1 MQVFVVG
8 LNHKSAAI
16 AVRERYAIAEADRE
30 VFLQRGSRLPH
41 VEELVALSTCN
52 RVELYGASRHPQSAA
67 RQLIGFLAESHGG
80 NREELEPHTYYHEG
94 SAAVAHGMKVAS
106 SLDSLILGEAQI
118 LGQVKEAYRFAL
130 DAGTTGGLTNKFF
143 HQVFYTAKR
152 VRTETGIGAHPV
164 SVSYAAVVLAKQI
177 FGDLK
182 DKKALIIG
190 AGKMSGL
197 ALKHLKSAGIQTF
210 YLCNRTEQKALQM
223 ARQYGGEV
231 IPFSNFEK
239 WLADVD
245 VVITST
251 NSPQYL
257 IDAAMVTRAFKGR
270 KGAPVFFIDIAVPRD
285 VSPEV
290 NQLSHVFLYD
300 VDDLGAVVEANKET
314 RVVEAE
320 KALAIVDQEVQAFHK
335 TLKAFAVVPTLSSLS
350 KKIEKICDAELEKAF
365 LKMPHLDADGREV
378 VQNMASAIVKKILH
392 DPMVTLKQ
400 EQWGEEPADYVAL
413 VRKLFRLEEN
423 S

>member
-1 MQVFVVG
+1 MQIFVVG
-8 LNHKSAAI
+8 LNHKSAEI
-16 AVRERYAIAEADRE
+16 AVRERYAISEGDRE
-30 VFLQRGSRLPH
+30 TFLQRASRLPH

-52 RVELYGASRHPQSAA
+52 RVELYGASRHPQLAA
-67 RQLIGFLAESHGG
+67 RHLIEFLAESHGG
-80 NREELEPHTYYHEG
+80 RSEELESYTYYYAGLE
-94 SAAVAHGMKVAS
+94 AVTHGMKVAS

-130 DAGTTGGLTNKFF
+130 EAGTTGRLTNKFF
-143 HQVFYTAKR
+143 HQVFSTAKR
-152 VRTETGIGAHPV
+152 VRTETAIGAYPV

-177 FGDLK
+177 FGGLK

-190 AGKMSGL
+190 AGKMSAL
-197 ALKHLKSAGIQTF
+197 ALRHLKTAGIQTF
-210 YLCNRTEQKALQM
+210 YICNRTEDRALQM

-239 WLADVD
+239 WLSDVD

-251 NSPQYL
+251 NSPHYL
-257 IDAAMVTRAFKGR
+257 IDAEMVARAFRGR
-270 KGAPVFFIDIAVPRD
+270 RGSPVFFIDIAVPRD

-314 RVVEAE
+314 RVREAE
-320 KALAIVDQEVQAFHK
+320 KVLAIVDQEVQGFAK
-335 TLKAFAVVPTLSSLS
+335 TLKAFEVVPTLSSLT
-350 KKIEKICDAELEKAF
+350 KKIEKICDAELEKTF
-365 LKMPHLDADGREV
+365 QRLPNLNADGREAI
-378 VQNMASAIVKKILH
+378 QNMAAAIVKKILH

-400 EQWGEEPADYVAL
+400 APSGSEPADYVAL
-413 VRKLFRLEEN
+413 VRKLFRLEDI

>member
-8 LNHKSAAI
+8 LNHRSAELSI
-16 AVRERYAIAEADRE
+16 RERYAIAEGERE
-30 VFLQRGSRLPH
+30 AFLQRASRLPH

-52 RVELYGASRHPQSAA
+52 RVELYGASRHPQLAA
-67 RQLIGFLAESHGG
+67 RNLLEFLAESRGG
-80 NREELEPHTYYHEG
+80 RHEDLEPYTYYYSG
-94 SAAVAHGMKVAS
+94 SEAVAHGMKVAC

-130 DAGTTGGLTNKFF
+130 DGGNTGRVTNKLF
-143 HQVFYTAKR
+143 HQLFSVAKR
-152 VRTETGIGAHPV
+152 VRTETAIGAYPV

-197 ALKHLKSAGIQTF
+197 ALRHLKTAGVQKF
-210 YLCNRTEQKALQM
+210 YVCNRTEDRALRM
-223 ARQYGGEV
+223 AQQYGGEV

-239 WLADVD
+239 WLSDVD

-251 NSPQYL
+251 NASHYL
-257 IDAAMVTRAFKGR
+257 IDAAMVERAFKGR
-270 KGAPVFFIDIAVPRD
+270 KGSPVFFIDIAVPRD

-300 VDDLGAVVEANKET
+300 VDDLGAVVEANKES
-314 RVVEAE
+314 RVKEAE
-320 KALAIVDQEVQAFHK
+320 RALAIVEQEVVGFSK
-335 TLKAFAVVPTLSSLS
+335 VLKGFEVVPTLSSLT
-350 KKIEKICDAELEKAF
+350 KKIEKICDAELEKTF
-365 LKMPHLDADGREV
+365 QKLPHLDADARESI
-378 VQNMASAIVKKILH
+378 QNMADAIVKKILH
-392 DPMVTLKQ
+392 DPMVTLKEGQ
-400 EQWGEEPADYVAL
+400 GAAEPADYVAL
-413 VRKLFRLEEN
+413 VRKLFRLEDI